1 MIDHLDKQTQPL
13 PLDQKR
19 GRGRPAT
26 GKAMSNADRQR
37 AFRERQKKPA
47 DGCKN
52 VPLNKAEMGVI
63 ISMLQD
69 DLRERSLNQMNNK
82 VLQEAQESS
91 RKFMR
96 ELIEKI
102 AKVYHED

>member
-1 MIDHLDKQTQPL
+1 MIDTNDKATQPL
-13 PLDQKR
+13 PLEPKR

-26 GKAMSNADRQR
+26 GKAISNADRQR
-37 AFRERQKKPA
+37 AFRERQKKTA

-69 DLRERSLNQMNNK
+69 DLRERSLSAMNNK

-91 RKFMR
+91 RKFMKA
-96 ELIEKI
+96 LVEKI
-102 AKVYHED
+102 AKIYHED